1 MWQYMVGINGN
12 MINNTNEKNIQYKE
26 NSSLL
31 LELYILKTKLE
42 C

>member
-1 MWQYMVGINGN
+1 MVGINGN